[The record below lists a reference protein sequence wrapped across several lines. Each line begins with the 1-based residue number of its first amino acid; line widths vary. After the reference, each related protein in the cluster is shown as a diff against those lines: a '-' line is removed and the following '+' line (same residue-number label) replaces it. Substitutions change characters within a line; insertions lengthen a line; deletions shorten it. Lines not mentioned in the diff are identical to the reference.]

1 VQVSGWSTIRV
12 SKNVYSIQSQLIGE
26 KVRVRVYDNR
36 LEVRHGGE
44 VQLVCERLNGRG
56 GHRI

>member
-1 VQVSGWSTIRV
+1 M